1 MSSCFLSFHLLLY
14 DNSRSLDLTSLH
26 IHILPL
32 LHHTHHKDAM
42 ASTSYYPY
50 ATTSSLPMSVP
61 RKGVQQSPY
70 GRQITSY
77 GQFSASPPERP
88 ASISSSSGAGLYS
101 SASSQYASSEYDSS
115 SGATSVDLLD
125 YMNDRLAQAY
135 NPIPQDR
142 SMARQAQM

>member
-1 MSSCFLSFHLLLY
+1 MDCLLLPCSTLPCPSATLLY
-14 DNSRSLDLTSLH
+14 SAEPTVVSKVFSLLSHSST
-26 IHILPL
+26 
-32 LHHTHHKDAM
+32 M

-50 ATTSSLPMSVP
+50 ATTSSLPLSVP
-61 RKGVQQSPY
+61 GKGVQTSPY
-70 GRQITSY
+70 GRQISSY
-77 GQFSASPPERP
+77 GHYSASPPERP

-115 SGATSVDLLD
+115 AGATSVDLLD

-135 NPIPQDR
+135 NPVPQDR